1 MWVKFVAA
9 LAVIRVGLAGAEWID
24 FGTGVSEAKVT
35 ILEQNNSHT
44 TFEVLIPGIEIEP
57 VEIAG
62 RASVRFSVP
71 GCMQG
76 GLTVGS
82 PEFPRLPIALAVP
95 KGAGLSVEVLE
106 RESMTLDIGPV
117 FPQQGDEE
125 RPVAAQR

>member
-1 MWVKFVAA
+1 MSPARCRIPKAA
-9 LAVIRVGLAGAEWID
+9 IPALLLLALTI
-24 FGTGVSEAKVT
+24 EAKVT
-35 ILEQNNSHT
+35 ILEQSNSYT
-44 TFEVLIPGIEIEP
+44 TFEITVPGVGLEQ
-57 VEIAG
+57 VEADG
-62 RASVRFSVP
+62 TVYSRLSVP

-82 PEFPRLPIALAVP
+82 PEVPRLPMALAVP

-106 RESMTLDIGPV
+106 HESMTLDIGPV